1 MSMIGSVKAKYEGIK
16 ETYRFAVDNQNAT
29 VYESSVLYTQDNAF
43 QEFFTSKIKL
53 GLETFS
59 GDLRKID
66 TNPDN
71 YNYKNTGDKKQEL
84 IQVITNASATIFK
97 YTEIIKEK
105 SKEVFDEYTT
115 KFESSNRLYEGAKE
129 SALKHINLAQ
139 DAQNNIDNN
148 PHSTTKLNDTG
159 GYVPNPEYYD
169 YKRRWE
175 DNRDRYLRAAE
186 SQLDVMEKNIK
197 SMKETLDKGLKKV

>member
-175 DNRDRYLRAAE
+175 DKRDTYLRAAE

-197 SMKETLDKGLKKV
+197 SMKEILDKGLKKV

>member
-29 VYESSVLYTQDNAF
+29 VYESSMLYTQDNAF